1 MSNLKE
7 LKIAVAL
14 AREAYNEHLKT
25 LEPYKRAY
33 IKALEAHDKALD
45 DALEDVYTN
54 QEKKAKKEINK

>member
-33 IKALEAHDKALD
+33 IKALETHDKALD
-45 DALEDVYTN
+45 DALEDAYAH
-54 QEKKAKKEINK
+54 QEKKAKKETNK